1 MTERSP
7 PNHLTTPTTPPP
19 ARPRF
24 SSTPP
29 GVPGVTSAGGAEAK
43 GDGSNAA
50 PSATYELYYQP
61 DAAMASGGVGP
72 GAADAAASE
81 AARFRSLEQR
91 VAGLEG
97 WLGEGRSGHGAV
109 AAPDAGAAG
118 DAGNAGAGLYG
129 TMRGLTGAGREG
141 GSVAALPLVDAVAV
155 LEERLARLDRPQ
167 VEGCAGALR
176 SLRKELDA
184 FNSDQARAGGPNGG
198 AETEHLSALLR
209 RTELIDDYGADLP
222 ALVARLRTLQALHT
236 QAIHWVNRLT
246 QVEQDQTRTDLTIKN
261 DRKTVAQLEMSLKN
275 NMSQLKANI
284 QAVDKRVNALSN
296 RVE

>member
-129 TMRGLTGAGREG
+129 TMRGLTGAVGEG
-141 GSVAALPLVDAVAV
+141 G
-155 LEERLARLDRPQ
+155 ECTR
-167 VEGCAGALR
+167 
-176 SLRKELDA
+176 
-184 FNSDQARAGGPNGG
+184 
-198 AETEHLSALLR
+198 H
-209 RTELIDDYGADLP
+209 RTDP
-222 ALVARLRTLQALHT
+222 ALAHAHT
-236 QAIHWVNRLT
+236 H
-246 QVEQDQTRTDLTIKN
+246 TRTSTPHVRAHI
-261 DRKTVAQLEMSLKN
+261 RAQSIDHPLFHHHN
-275 NMSQLKANI
+275 QG
-284 QAVDKRVNALSN
+284 V
-296 RVE
+296 